1 MHAMSHE
8 RIGDCE
14 KAPIIAVF
22 SRILREFDQVQ
33 VSYCYWKSSARV
45 SAALLGDTDLDLLVA
60 QEDQHRASAILLG
73 AGFKAFPAASA
84 RAHPSIATFLAHD
97 EESGRL
103 LHVDLHTWIALGDT
117 LVKEYRL
124 PWEHIILTRSVRD
137 VAFSLN
143 LLDPVSEAI
152 LLITRAC
159 LESRFSDVVALRN
172 RTVLRQKFEAD
183 RKRLAQRVDR
193 AELQDLA
200 ALLFPPE
207 AAHLVASAIWDPH
220 PLHRLRRLRRQMRRA
235 LAPFCAYGSV
245 EVRIRSWCRAAA
257 WLAGHVNQ
265 RLIHAPRSWN
275 RRVPGGGRIIAVVGV
290 DGSGKS
296 TLVRALRAW
305 LAPEVDVMPIYFGT
319 GDGRPSLWL
328 LPFKLVVPICS
339 HLMKPKIRESSPSST
354 IKRPPGF
361 AYTALMLVWAT
372 LVAIEKR
379 GKLRKAFRA
388 SQRGMLVLTDR
399 YPQNENIDFNDGP
412 LLPRLSSAPAF
423 LHRFEAKVYQ
433 LSRRIRPDL
442 VLSHEIS
449 LETATRREP
458 TMDRAVIERRI
469 AELTRLCFAGARIAK
484 LDSEQSFVDV
494 VRAAKRELWR
504 AL

>member
-1 MHAMSHE
+1 MDAMSHE
-8 RIGDCE
+8 RIADYE
-14 KAPIIAVF
+14 KASITAVF
-22 SRILREFDQVQ
+22 SRILREFDQGQ

-124 PWEHIILTRSVRD
+124 PWEHIILARSVRD
-137 VAFSLN
+137 AAFSIN
-143 LLDPVSEAI
+143 LLDPVSEAL

-159 LESRFSDVVALRN
+159 LESRFSDIVALRN
-172 RTVLRQKFEAD
+172 RTLLRQKFEAD
-183 RKRLAQRVDR
+183 RKQLAQRVDR
-193 AELQDLA
+193 AGLQDLA

-207 AAHLVASAIWDPH
+207 SAHLVASAIWDPH
-220 PLHRLRRLRRQMRRA
+220 PLHRLRHLRRQVRNS

-257 WLAGHVNQ
+257 WLAGHFNQ

-296 TLVRALRAW
+296 TLVRALRTW

-339 HLMKPKIRESSPSST
+339 HLMKPKKRAGSM

-372 LVAIEKR
+372 FVAIEKR

-399 YPQNENIDFNDGP
+399 YPQDENIDFNDGP

-423 LHRFEAKVYQ
+423 LRRFEAKVYQ

-442 VLSHEIS
+442 VLRHEIG

-469 AELTRLCFAGARIAK
+469 SGLTRLGFGGARIVK

>member
-1 MHAMSHE
+1 
-8 RIGDCE
+8 
-14 KAPIIAVF
+14 
-22 SRILREFDQVQ
+22 
-33 VSYCYWKSSARV
+33 
-45 SAALLGDTDLDLLVA
+45 
-60 QEDQHRASAILLG
+60 
-73 AGFKAFPAASA
+73 
-84 RAHPSIATFLAHD
+84 
-97 EESGRL
+97 
-103 LHVDLHTWIALGDT
+103 
-117 LVKEYRL
+117 
-124 PWEHIILTRSVRD
+124 
-137 VAFSLN
+137 
-143 LLDPVSEAI
+143 
-152 LLITRAC
+152 
-159 LESRFSDVVALRN
+159 
-172 RTVLRQKFEAD
+172 
-183 RKRLAQRVDR
+183 
-193 AELQDLA
+193 
-200 ALLFPPE
+200 
-207 AAHLVASAIWDPH
+207 
-220 PLHRLRRLRRQMRRA
+220 
-235 LAPFCAYGSV
+235 
-245 EVRIRSWCRAAA
+245 
-257 WLAGHVNQ
+257 
-265 RLIHAPRSWN
+265 
-275 RRVPGGGRIIAVVGV
+275 
-290 DGSGKS
+290 
-296 TLVRALRAW
+296 LRAW

-372 LVAIEKR
+372 VVAIEKR

>member
-8 RIGDCE
+8 RIADCE
-14 KAPIIAVF
+14 KAAIASVF
-22 SRILREFDQVQ
+22 SRVLQEFDRVQ

-45 SAALLGDTDLDLLVA
+45 CAALLGDTDLDLLVA
-60 QEDQHRASAILLG
+60 QEDQHRASAILLD
-73 AGFKAFPAASA
+73 AGFKAFPASSA

-103 LHVDLHTWIALGDT
+103 LHVDLHTSIALGDT

-124 PWEHIILTRSVRD
+124 PWEHIILGRSVRD
-137 VAFSLN
+137 AAFSIN
-143 LLDPVSEAI
+143 LLDPASEAI

-159 LESRFSDVVALRN
+159 LETRFSDAVALRN
-172 RTVLRQKFEAD
+172 RNVLRRKFEAD
-183 RKRLAQRVDR
+183 RKRLARCVDR
-193 AELQDLA
+193 ADLQDLA

-207 AAHLVASAIWDPH
+207 SAHLVASAIWDPH
-220 PLHRLRRLRRQMRRA
+220 PLHRLRRLRREVRSA
-235 LAPFCAYGSV
+235 LAPFRAYGSV
-245 EVRIRSWCRAAA
+245 EVRIRSWWRATV
-257 WLAGHVNQ
+257 WLAGHLNQ

-319 GDGRPSLWL
+319 GNGRPSLWL
-328 LPFKLVVPICS
+328 LPFKLLVPFFS
-339 HLMKPKIRESSPSST
+339 RLMKPKIRDSSSGNAT
-354 IKRPPGF
+354 KRPPGF
-361 AYTALMLVWAT
+361 AYTALVLVWAT

-379 GKLRKAFRA
+379 GKLQKAFRA

-399 YPQNENIDFNDGP
+399 YPQDENIYFNDGP
-412 LLPRLSSAPAF
+412 LLPRLVSAPAF
-423 LHRFEAKVYQ
+423 LRRFEAKAYQ
-433 LSRRIRPDL
+433 LPHFIRPDL
-442 VLSHEIS
+442 VLRHEIG

-458 TMDRAVIERRI
+458 TMDPALIEQRI
-469 AELTRLCFAGARIAK
+469 AALTRLYFAGARIAK

-494 VRAAKRELWR
+494 ERTAKRELWR

>member
-1 MHAMSHE
+1 MRAISHE
-8 RIGDCE
+8 RNAAPE
-14 KAPIIAVF
+14 KASITPLF
-22 SRILREFDQVQ
+22 SRLLQEFDRAQ

-45 SAALLGDTDLDLLVA
+45 SAALLGNTDLDLLVA
-60 QEDQHRASAILLG
+60 QEDQHRATAALLS

-84 RAHPSIATFLAHD
+84 RAHLSIATFLGHD

-124 PWEHIILTRSVRD
+124 PWEHIILARSVRD
-137 VAFSLN
+137 AVFSIN

-159 LESRFSDVVALRN
+159 LETRFSDVVALRN
-172 RTVLRQKFEAD
+172 RNVLKQKFEAD
-183 RKRLAQRVDR
+183 RQHLAQRVDR

-200 ALLFPPE
+200 ALLLSPK
-207 AAHLVASAIWDPH
+207 AAPLVADAIWDPH
-220 PLHRLRRLRRQMRRA
+220 PLDKLHRLRREVRSA
-235 LAPFCAYGSV
+235 LAPFRAYGSV

-257 WLAGHVNQ
+257 WLAGNFNQ
-265 RLIHAPRSWN
+265 LLIHAPRSWN
-275 RRVPGGGRIIAVVGV
+275 RHVPGGGRIIAVVGV

-305 LAPEVDVMPIYFGT
+305 LAPELDVMPIYFGT
-319 GDGRPSLWL
+319 GDGKPSFWI
-328 LPFKLVVPICS
+328 LPFKLMVPICS
-339 HLMKPKIRESSPSST
+339 RLMKPKPRKSSYRT
-354 IKRPPGF
+354 MIKQPPGF

-399 YPQNENIDFNDGP
+399 YPQDENIDFNDGP

-423 LHRFEAKVYQ
+423 LRRFEAKVYQ
-433 LSRRIRPDL
+433 LSHRIRPDL
-442 VLSHEIS
+442 VLRHEIC

-458 TMDRAVIERRI
+458 SMDRAVIEQRI

-484 LDSEQSFVDV
+484 LDSEQPFIDV
-494 VRAAKRELWR
+494 VRAAERELWR
-504 AL
+504 VL